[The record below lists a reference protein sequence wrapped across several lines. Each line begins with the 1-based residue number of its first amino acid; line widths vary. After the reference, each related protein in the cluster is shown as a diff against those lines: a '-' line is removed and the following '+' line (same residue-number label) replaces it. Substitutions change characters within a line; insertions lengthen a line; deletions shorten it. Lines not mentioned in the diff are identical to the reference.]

1 MKKTALVVLALCLCV
16 AMFAGCTPAA
26 TTTAPTTAAPTTA
39 ATAAPDVTTA
49 APAETEALLGMNM
62 VAAPEKGE
70 TFVMIADFTPDGMV
84 FGVNTEGP
92 YSSVVEALD
101 AAGAVVEK
109 LSVTGGFIDL
119 TEMAAKKIVKLKI
132 TGPVETGA
140 VVTELNVPA
149 TVADLK

>member
-26 TTTAPTTAAPTTA
+26 TTAAPTTAAPTTA
-39 ATAAPDVTTA
+39 GTTAAVTTA
-49 APAETEALLGMNM
+49 APGETSALLGMNM
-62 VAAPEKGE
+62 VAAPEKGP
-70 TFVMIADFTPDGMV
+70 TFVMIADYTADGMV

-92 YSSVVEALD
+92 YSSTVEGLD
-101 AAGAVVEK
+101 ASGAVVEK

-119 TEMAAKKIVKLKI
+119 TEMATKKIVKLKV

-140 VVTELNVPA
+140 VVTELAVPA

>member
-26 TTTAPTTAAPTTA
+26 TTAAPTTAAPTTA
-39 ATAAPDVTTA
+39 APSDATTA
-49 APAETEALLGMNM
+49 APGETEALLGFNM

-92 YSSVVEALD
+92 YSSVVEGLD
-101 AAGAVVEK
+101 ASGALVEK

-119 TEMAAKKIVKLKI
+119 TEMAAKKIVKLKV

-140 VVTELNVPA
+140 VVTELAVPA